1 MKFTMK
7 QAVLALALAGFFTS
21 ASATVLNVNSPVSSI
36 DIVATGFGGTQL
48 DFVSTAV
55 SNASYNG
62 TARAAVYRNAS
73 GFLDFYYQF
82 SNDISSVNGI
92 ERFGLY
98 DFGPKLAN
106 PIEVF
111 QATGA
116 FDQFLAGTENSDSAD
131 RTSFGVI
138 GFNFVPSGTTK
149 INPGTT
155 SYTQI
160 VRTDA
165 VNYTAGNFGL
175 LDGIGD
181 NAAAFAPTGAVP
193 EPETYAL
200 MLSGIGMLGF
210 IGRRRLAK
218 GAANLLD
225 QSASSIQLA

>member
-7 QAVLALALAGFFTS
+7 QAVVGLALAGFFTS
-21 ASATVLNVNSPVSSI
+21 ASATVLNVNVVAPSV

-48 DFVSTAV
+48 DFVSTAI

-62 TARAAVYRNAS
+62 TARAAVYRNES
-73 GFLDFYYQF
+73 GLLDFYFQF
-82 SNDISSVNGI
+82 SNDITSVNAI
-92 ERFGLY
+92 ERFAAY
-98 DFGPKLAN
+98 DFSSELPGPV
-106 PIEVF
+106 EVF

-116 FDQFLAGTENSDSAD
+116 FDQFVVGTENADTAD
-131 RTSFGVI
+131 RGSFGVI
-138 GFNFVPSGTTK
+138 GFNFIPNGNTK

-160 VRTDA
+160 IRTGA
-165 VNYTAGNFGL
+165 TQYTVGNFGL

-181 NAAAFAPTGAVP
+181 NAAGFQPTAAVP

-218 GAANLLD
+218 GAANLVDESMSGLK
-225 QSASSIQLA
+225 LA